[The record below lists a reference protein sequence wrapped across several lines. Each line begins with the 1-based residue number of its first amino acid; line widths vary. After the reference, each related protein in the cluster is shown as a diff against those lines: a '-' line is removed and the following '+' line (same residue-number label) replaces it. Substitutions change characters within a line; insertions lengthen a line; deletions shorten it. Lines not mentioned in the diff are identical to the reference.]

1 MTERYAKVKVVDAF
15 RQMIETKRK
24 LKKIADVK

>member
-15 RQMIETKRK
+15 RQMLETKKK
-24 LKKIADVK
+24 LKSILGL